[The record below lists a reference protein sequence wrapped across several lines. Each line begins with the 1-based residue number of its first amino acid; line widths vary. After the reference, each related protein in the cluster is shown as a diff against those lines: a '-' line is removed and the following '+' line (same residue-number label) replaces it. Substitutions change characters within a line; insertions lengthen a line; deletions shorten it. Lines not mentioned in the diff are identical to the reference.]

1 MTIRTKLLGGFALVL
16 VMMAVVAVVG
26 ITRLS
31 QASARTEAMYRE
43 NVLGVQ
49 YALLT
54 NQNMIASARE
64 EKRAFLTPAGDARQA
79 LIAEARAEMEAAEQA
94 MVDYEQTFA
103 SEADRAMWAEVT
115 DPVHAVIE
123 KRQGVLGLLATGRDT
138 EASAAAAEMGA
149 LIGPMN
155 QSLTEAGDFNAELA
169 QQAVTAAQD
178 SASQART
185 ILLLTSVVAVLAGLG
200 IGYWLARGISAGVG
214 KMRAAAA
221 GIAEGDLEQDVSV
234 ASRDEVG
241 DMARAFEAMKEYLSG
256 MADAAARI
264 ADGDL
269 TVEVLPKSERD
280 ALGNAFAR
288 MADSLNDVML
298 RARSTAEELAQA
310 RTELELV
317 AEQAANATSEV
328 ARSSTQVAQGTSQ
341 QATAVQEI
349 NENVAGLSRSID
361 QVTSG
366 AARQSGAVEAAVQI
380 GERLAS
386 ASEQMAAS
394 AQAAS
399 VGAQS
404 TSTTARDGAS
414 RVQATVEGISRLQS
428 RMDAAAREISALGS
442 RSQEIG
448 NIIAVIQ
455 DIAAQTNLLAL
466 NAAIEA
472 ARAGEQGRGFAV
484 VADEVR
490 QLAERVASATKE
502 IATLIEG
509 VQGGVAA
516 SVHAM
521 EDGVTEMR
529 FSTEAAAEAG
539 TALSQIMTAVDTVA
553 GQIAEI
559 ATGSDDVKTAGAEL
573 SRRIEDIEKVAK
585 ENHTAA
591 TSMAEQAAIVGESIE
606 SIAAVAE
613 ENSASTEEVSAA
625 AEQMSAQ
632 VEELSAS
639 TSELGRMADAL
650 REQIAAFRLRSELR
664 ALPGGRATD
673 ARTRQRAA

>member
-1 MTIRTKLLGGFALVL
+1 MTIRTKLLGGFGLVL
-16 VMMAVVAVVG
+16 VMTAVVAIVG

-79 LIAEARAEMEAAEQA
+79 LIAESRAEMAAAEQA

-103 SEADRAMWAEVT
+103 SEADRVMWAEVT

-123 KRQGVLGLLATGRDT
+123 KREGVLDLLAAGRDT
-138 EASAAAAEMGA
+138 EASAAAAEMA
-149 LIGPMN
+149 VLIGPMN
-155 QSLTEAGDFNAELA
+155 KSLTEAGDFNAELA
-169 QQAVTAAQD
+169 QQAVTAAQE

-221 GIAEGDLEQDVSV
+221 GIAQGDLDQDVSV
-234 ASRDEVG
+234 TSRDEVG

-269 TVEVLPKSERD
+269 TVEVLPKSEQD

-298 RARSTAEELAQA
+298 RARSTAEELGQA

-573 SRRIEDIEKVAK
+573 SRRIDDIEKVAK

-673 ARTRQRAA
+673 SRTKQRAA